1 MPPLDPKV
9 FEDMEICNTL
19 DNRVTQIN
27 NLFQGVFDAFKLN
40 EVIDDI
46 SKLCTELK
54 DRYQPA

>member
-9 FEDMEICNTL
+9 LKDMEVCGIMH
-19 DNRVTQIN
+19 NRVTEVCNIFN
-27 NLFQGVFDAFKLN
+27 GMVDKFRLN

-54 DRYQPA
+54 DRYAPA